1 MTRLVIGAAVETP
14 LGKGTVREIRANGR
28 LVVDIRGRAL
38 IVRDGDVRPAAPRGR
53 RQAHPAGAG
62 VPDGPPAAAAPSSPD
77 VDLHGLTVHEAL
89 ARADE
94 ALDAACLADRPAV
107 RLIHGRSGGRIRAA
121 LHRHLRAIPAVRAF
135 RLDPR
140 NPGVTI
146 VDL

>member
-1 MTRLVIGAAVETP
+1 MTRFVIGAAVETP
-14 LGKGTVREIRANGR
+14 LGKGTVRELRANGR

-38 IVRDGDVRPAAPRGR
+38 VVRQDEVRPAAPRGR
-53 RQAHPAGAG
+53 RRAHPPSAD
-62 VPDGPPAAAAPSSPD
+62 VHDVPPAAAAPSSSD
-77 VDLHGLTVHEAL
+77 VDLHGLTVPEAL

-94 ALDAACLADRPAV
+94 ALDAACLTDRPAV

-121 LHRHLRAIPAVRAF
+121 LHQHLRAIPAVRAF